1 MYVPMVRW
9 SGEFWEWRHRL
20 NCLYAQ
26 LLLIRGWVPRDK
38 RMEGGFPRERHQ
50 VGPGL
55 ASFDLVGLHFLVE
68 MKEDP

>member
-20 NCLYAQ
+20 SCLYAQ

-38 RMEGGFPRERHQ
+38 RVEGGFPRERHQ

-55 ASFDLVGLHFLVE
+55 AIQIWLVSTSWWG
-68 MKEDP
+68 